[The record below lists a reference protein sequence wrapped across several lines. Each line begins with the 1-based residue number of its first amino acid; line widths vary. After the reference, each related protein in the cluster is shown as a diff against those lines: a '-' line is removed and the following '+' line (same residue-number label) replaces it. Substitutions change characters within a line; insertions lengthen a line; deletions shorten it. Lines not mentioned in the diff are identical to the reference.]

1 MDIAEIS
8 KNNST
13 FTSTENVRNR
23 IKELKN
29 INLSSISLDEL
40 DKMLN
45 NVFEFIPFP
54 AGLIAQDKIIYR
66 ARVNENEKEFENITD
81 LGIKP
86 KELVMHFGRANLPNE
101 SIFYSASNLGLAC
114 AEVLHNL
121 KDSYN
126 RKIKIAVTTISEWK
140 IQKEIYIS
148 PIFNSKSVLNIR
160 KDMESIIKKNS
171 KYFLSKELLKK
182 DIIDIS
188 DLILEFFSD
197 EFSKNNIV
205 TPDDYKLSVWYVYNL
220 TRLNDIAME
229 KYGRKKYDGIA
240 YPGVAMKYRGDN
252 IALFNFD
259 LDSKIKFITAY
270 KIICT
275 NYDFENGKFDF
286 AKIRKVDSVDK
297 NGKLNW
303 IDLDRKL

>member
-1 MDIAEIS
+1 MDMDEINKIDS
-8 KNNST
+8 SIIS
-13 FTSTENVRNR
+13 FENVRNT
-23 IKELKN
+23 IKKLKN

-40 DKMLN
+40 DNLLN

-66 ARVNENEKEFENITD
+66 ARVNNNEKGFENITE

-86 KELVMHFGRANLPNE
+86 KELVKDCGRANLPNE
-101 SIFYSASNLGLAC
+101 SIFYSASNNGLAC

-126 RKIKIAVTTISEWK
+126 RIIKIAVTTVSEWK
-140 IQKEIYIS
+140 ILKELYIS
-148 PIFNSKSVLNIR
+148 PIFNSKPVLNIR
-160 KDMESIIKKNS
+160 KDMEDIIKTNS
-171 KYFLSKELLKK
+171 DYLRSKKLLKK
-182 DIIDIS
+182 DILDIS

-197 EFSKNNIV
+197 EFSKNNIL

-220 TRLNDIAME
+220 NRLNDISM
-229 KYGRKKYDGIA
+229 KKHGRKKYDGIA
-240 YPGVAMKYRGDN
+240 YPGVSMKYRGDN
-252 IALFNFD
+252 IALFNSE

-270 KIICT
+270 EMICT

-297 NGKLNW
+297 YGRLNW
-303 IDLDRKL
+303 IELDRKL